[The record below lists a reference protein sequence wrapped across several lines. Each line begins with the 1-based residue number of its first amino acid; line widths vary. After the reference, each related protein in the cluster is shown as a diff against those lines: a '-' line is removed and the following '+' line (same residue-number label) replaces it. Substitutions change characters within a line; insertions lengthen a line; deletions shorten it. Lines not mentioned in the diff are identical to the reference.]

1 MYDPS
6 IDCVVSPECE
16 NNQWDKK
23 EQCLMTESMDFFK
36 IRQKTFIQK

>member
-23 EQCLMTESMDFFK
+23 EPMLNDRINGFF
-36 IRQKTFIQK
+36 